1 MQGGAIDIMKDIF
14 ASIEQLYP
22 SFSKGQKAIADY
34 LLAHYEKA
42 AFMTAAKLGQA
53 VGVSESTVV
62 RFVTELGFESYQ
74 GLKQALHQLSRNR
87 LTALQR
93 VQITEERIRDDGV
106 LGSVLSND
114 IINISQTLAHIDPI
128 EFESSIEKIVAAR
141 NVYIIG
147 VRTASMLSEFLGY
160 NLNLICDNI
169 RPVNA
174 SGTEEVFEQ
183 IVRIGKDDV
192 IIGISFPRYSQRTI
206 RALNFARD
214 RGADVIAIT
223 DAPSSPLAQFA
234 TNLLLARSDMAS
246 FVDSL
251 TAPMSLINALIV
263 GVTMKRRQEIEKRLG
278 ELEQIWDEYQ
288 VYDKQDGGRADV

>member
-1 MQGGAIDIMKDIF
+1 MMGDIF
-14 ASIEQLYP
+14 ASIEQRYP

-74 GLKQALHQLSRNR
+74 GLKQALHQLSRSR

-93 VQITEERIRDDGV
+93 VQITEDRIREDGV

-114 IINISQTLAHIDPI
+114 IINISQTLAHIDPV
-128 EFESSIEKIVAAR
+128 EFESAIQKIVAAR

-183 IVRIGKDDV
+183 IVRIGQGDV

-214 RGADVIAIT
+214 RGADVVAIT
-223 DAPSSPLAQFA
+223 DAPSSPLAQAA

-288 VYDKQDGGRADV
+288 VYEKQDGGRTDV

>member
-1 MQGGAIDIMKDIF
+1 MDVDVF
-14 ASIEQLYP
+14 SHIEQLYP

-34 LLAHYEKA
+34 LLAHYEKV

-62 RFVTELGFESYQ
+62 RFVTELGFDSYQ

-93 VQITEERIRDDGV
+93 VQITEERIREDGV

-114 IINISQTLAHIDPI
+114 ILNISQTLAHIDPV
-128 EFESSIEKIVAAR
+128 EFESAIEKIVSAKH
-141 NVYIIG
+141 VYIIG

-169 RPVNA
+169 RLVNA
-174 SGTEEVFEQ
+174 SGAEEVFEQ
-183 IVRIGKDDV
+183 IVRIGEGDV

-223 DAPSSPLAQFA
+223 DAPSSPLVQFA

-251 TAPMSLINALIV
+251 AAPMSLINALIV
-263 GVTMKRRQEIEKRLG
+263 GVTMSRRSEIEKRLG

-288 VYDKQDGGRADV
+288 VYEKDNGGRADG

>member
-1 MQGGAIDIMKDIF
+1 MSDIF

-42 AFMTAAKLGQA
+42 AFMTAAKLGQT

-62 RFVTELGFESYQ
+62 RFVTELGFDSYQ

-93 VQITEERIRDDGV
+93 VQITEDRIREDGV

-114 IINISQTLAHIDPI
+114 ILNISQTLAHIDPI
-128 EFESSIEKIVAAR
+128 EFESAIQKIVAAR

-183 IVRIGKDDV
+183 IVRIGQGDV
-192 IIGISFPRYSQRTI
+192 IIGISFPRYSQRTV

-214 RGADVIAIT
+214 RGADVVAIT
-223 DAPSSPLAQFA
+223 DAPSSPLAQAA

>member
-1 MQGGAIDIMKDIF
+1 MMGDIF
-14 ASIEQLYP
+14 VSIEQLYP

-34 LLAHYEKA
+34 LLAHYEKV

-74 GLKQALHQLSRNR
+74 GLKQALHQLSRSR

-93 VQITEERIRDDGV
+93 VQITEERIREDGV

-114 IINISQTLAHIDPI
+114 IINISQTLAHIDPV
-128 EFESSIEKIVAAR
+128 EFESAIQKIVAAR

-183 IVRIGKDDV
+183 IVRIGQGDV

-214 RGADVIAIT
+214 RGADVVAIT
-223 DAPSSPLAQFA
+223 DAPSSPLAQAA

-288 VYDKQDGGRADV
+288 VYEKQDGGHADV

>member
-1 MQGGAIDIMKDIF
+1 MVGDVF
-14 ASIEQLYP
+14 SHIEKLYP

-42 AFMTAAKLGQA
+42 AFMTAAKLGQT

-62 RFVTELGFESYQ
+62 RFVTELGFDSYQ
-74 GLKQALHQLSRNR
+74 DLKQALHQLSRNR

-93 VQITEERIRDDGV
+93 VQITEERVREDGV
-106 LGSVLSND
+106 LGSVLTND
-114 IINISQTLAHIDPI
+114 ILNISQTLAHIDPR
-128 EFESSIEKIVAAR
+128 EFESAIQKIVSAR

-147 VRTASMLSEFLGY
+147 VRTASMLSEFLGF

-169 RPVNA
+169 RLVDA

-183 IVRIGKDDV
+183 ILRVGEGDV
-192 IIGISFPRYSQRTI
+192 MIGISFPRYSQRTI

-251 TAPMSLINALIV
+251 AAPMSLINALIV
-263 GVTMKRRQEIEKRLG
+263 GVTMQRRNEVEKRLAD
-278 ELEQIWDEYQ
+278 LEQIWDEYQ
-288 VYDKQDGGRADV
+288 VYDKNNGGRSDG

>member
-1 MQGGAIDIMKDIF
+1 MTGDIL
-14 ASIEQLYP
+14 SHIEQLYP
-22 SFSKGQKAIADY
+22 SFSKGHKAIADY

-42 AFMTAAKLGQA
+42 AFMTAAKLGRT

-62 RFVTELGFESYQ
+62 RFATELGFDSYQ
-74 GLKQALHQLSRNR
+74 TLKQTLHQLSRNR

-93 VQITEERIRDDGV
+93 VQITEDRVREDGV
-106 LGSVLSND
+106 LGSVLAND
-114 IINISQTLAHIDPI
+114 ILNISQTLAHIDPR
-128 EFESSIEKIVAAR
+128 EFESAIEKIVSAR
-141 NVYIIG
+141 NVYIVG
-147 VRTASMLSEFLGY
+147 VRTAGMLSEFLGF

-169 RPVNA
+169 RLVDA
-174 SGTEEVFEQ
+174 TGTEEVFEQ
-183 IVRIGKDDV
+183 ILRIGEGDV

-251 TAPMSLINALIV
+251 AAPMSLINALIV
-263 GVTMKRRQEIEKRLG
+263 GVTMRRRSEVEQRLG

-288 VYDKQDGGRADV
+288 VYDKTNGGVSDV

>member
-1 MQGGAIDIMKDIF
+1 MAGDVF
-14 ASIEQLYP
+14 SHIEQLYP
-22 SFSKGQKAIADY
+22 SLSKGQKAIAEY

-42 AFMTAAKLGQA
+42 AFMTAAKLGQT

-74 GLKQALHQLSRNR
+74 DLKQALHQISRNR

-93 VQITEERIRDDGV
+93 VQITEERISRDGV

-114 IINISQTLAHIDPI
+114 ILNISQTLAHIDPL
-128 EFESSIEKIVAAR
+128 EFESAIGKIVSAR
-141 NVYIIG
+141 QVYIIG

-169 RPVNA
+169 RLVNA
-174 SGTEEVFEQ
+174 SGSEEVFEQ
-183 IVRIGKDDV
+183 IVRIGEGDV

-223 DAPSSPLAQFA
+223 DAPSSPLAQAA

-251 TAPMSLINALIV
+251 AAPMSLINALIV
-263 GVTMKRRQEIEKRLG
+263 GVTMRCRPEIEKRLG

-288 VYDKQDGGRADV
+288 VYEKQGGRLDG

>member
-1 MQGGAIDIMKDIF
+1 
-14 ASIEQLYP
+14 
-22 SFSKGQKAIADY
+22 
-34 LLAHYEKA
+34 
-42 AFMTAAKLGQA
+42 
-53 VGVSESTVV
+53 
-62 RFVTELGFESYQ
+62 
-74 GLKQALHQLSRNR
+74 
-87 LTALQR
+87 
-93 VQITEERIRDDGV
+93 VQITEDRVRQDGV
-106 LGSVLSND
+106 LSSVLSND
-114 IINISQTLAHIDPI
+114 ILNISQTLSNIDPV
-128 EFESSIEKIVAAR
+128 EFESAIGKIVSAKH
-141 NVYIIG
+141 VYVIG

-169 RPVNA
+169 RQVNA
-174 SGTEEVFEQ
+174 SGAEEVFEQ
-183 IVRIGKDDV
+183 IVRIGEGDV

-251 TAPMSLINALIV
+251 AAPMSLINALIV
-263 GVTMKRRQEIEKRLG
+263 GVTMRRRSEIEKRLG

-288 VYDKQDGGRADV
+288 VYEKDNGGRIDG

>member
-1 MQGGAIDIMKDIF
+1 MVGDVFSQ
-14 ASIEQLYP
+14 IEQLYL

-42 AFMTAAKLGQA
+42 AFMTAAKLGQT

-62 RFVTELGFESYQ
+62 RFVTELGFDSYQ
-74 GLKQALHQLSRNR
+74 DFKQALHQLSRNR

-93 VQITEERIRDDGV
+93 VQITEERVREDGV
-106 LGSVLSND
+106 LGSVLTND
-114 IINISQTLAHIDPI
+114 ILNISQTLAHIDPS
-128 EFESSIEKIVAAR
+128 EFESAIQKIVSAR

-147 VRTASMLSEFLGY
+147 VRTASMLSEFLGF

-169 RPVNA
+169 RLVDA

-183 IVRIGKDDV
+183 ILRVGEGDV
-192 IIGISFPRYSQRTI
+192 MIGISFPRYSQRTI

-263 GVTMKRRQEIEKRLG
+263 GVTMQRRSEVEKRLAD
-278 ELEQIWDEYQ
+278 LEQIWDEYQ
-288 VYDKQDGGRADV
+288 VYDKNDGGRSDG

>member
-1 MQGGAIDIMKDIF
+1 MMGDIF

-34 LLAHYEKA
+34 LLAHYEKV

-74 GLKQALHQLSRNR
+74 GLKQALHQLSRSR

-93 VQITEERIRDDGV
+93 VQITEERIREDGV

-114 IINISQTLAHIDPI
+114 IINISQTLAHIDPV
-128 EFESSIEKIVAAR
+128 EFESAIQKIVAAR

-183 IVRIGKDDV
+183 IVRIGQGDV

-214 RGADVIAIT
+214 RGADVVAIT
-223 DAPSSPLAQFA
+223 DAPSSPLAQAA

-288 VYDKQDGGRADV
+288 VYEKQDGGHADV